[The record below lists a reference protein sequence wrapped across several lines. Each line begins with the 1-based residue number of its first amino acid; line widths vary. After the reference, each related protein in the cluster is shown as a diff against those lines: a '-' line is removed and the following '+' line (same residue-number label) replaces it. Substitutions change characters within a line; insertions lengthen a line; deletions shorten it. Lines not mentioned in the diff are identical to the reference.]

1 MSRERTLAEAF
12 LDAVHDRPDHPFL
25 TLVEPGGDRTVT
37 LAELAGHAAGAGRLL
52 REAGGRPGDRVPL
65 VFDSGLAAVAAFFGT
80 LLAGMTP
87 AMVAPPMGRRQGA
100 AYQEHVRG
108 VTERCASRLGLADRE
123 FAGALDGAAA
133 HPFLPLV
140 PDRPAPVPERPD
152 APEAAGPVALLQF
165 TSGST
170 RVPKGVQVTHAGVL
184 DNTAVFAERFGL
196 GPGRPFCSW
205 LPLYHDFGLIGGLL
219 SSLLSG
225 GSLVLMP
232 PQAFIRSPLGWLRAA
247 QRNAATVTG
256 SPNFGLA
263 LFNRRFAAE
272 PAEHLDGLDL
282 SGLRTVVVGSDPVV
296 PETVEAFQKLLAP
309 HGLHDRAVRVGYG
322 LAENTL
328 VVTAVPDGRPLRTLT
343 VRRPDGVRG
352 PVRPTG
358 STSDGPVVTAVS
370 CGTPAGNQEVSIV
383 DEQGTTVGSDVIGEI
398 RVSGRSVALG
408 YLDDPEATEAAFP
421 GGALRTGDL
430 GFLHDDELYVTGR
443 LKDVV
448 IARGRNLNALDVERV
463 VRTLPGAHEGECA
476 AFGARTAEGEEL
488 VVAQEVRPAS
498 PEDHRALA
506 REVTALIVREFGIA
520 PADVLLVRMR
530 TLPRTSSGKLRRS
543 GCADL
548 YERGEL
554 VTLYR
559 QGSAAV

>member
-12 LDAVHDRPDHPFL
+12 LDAVHDRPGHPFL
-25 TLVEPGGDRTVT
+25 TLVEPDGDRTVT

-52 REAGGRPGDRVPL
+52 RESGARPGDRVPL

-108 VTERCASRLGLADRE
+108 VTERCASRLGLTDRE

-140 PDRPAPVPERPD
+140 PDRPEPVPDRPD

-184 DNTAVFAERFGL
+184 DNTAMFAERFGL

-205 LPLYHDFGLIGGLL
+205 LPLHHDFGLIGGLL

-247 QRNAATVTG
+247 QRGGATVTG

-309 HGLHDRAVRVGYG
+309 YGLHERAVRVGYG

-328 VVTAVPDGRPLRTLT
+328 VVTAVPDGQPLRTLT

-383 DEQGTTVGSDVIGEI
+383 DEHGTTLGPDVIGEI
-398 RVSGRSVALG
+398 QVSGRSVALG
-408 YLDDPEATEAAFP
+408 YLDDPEATAAAFP

-430 GFLHDDELYVTGR
+430 GFLHDGELYVTGR